1 MADICSGITK
11 VDSVHWASLE
21 TACSDL
27 VNRKVKASVI
37 GASVVLG
44 TLSVWTFLSACMNI
58 SFLLIANRIKG
69 Q

>member
-11 VDSVHWASLE
+11 VDSVHWSTLE
-21 TACSDL
+21 AACSDL

-44 TLSVWTFLSACMNI
+44 TLSMWTFMSACMNI
-58 SFLLIANRIKG
+58 SFLLIANKLKTN
-69 Q
+69 